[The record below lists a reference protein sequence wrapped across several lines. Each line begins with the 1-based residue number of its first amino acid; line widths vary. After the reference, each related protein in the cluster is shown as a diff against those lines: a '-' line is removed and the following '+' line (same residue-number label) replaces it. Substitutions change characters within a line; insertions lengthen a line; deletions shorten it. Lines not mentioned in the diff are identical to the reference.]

1 MCHPE
6 FILRHTSQSPEQ
18 SAVAVFKV
26 EFTDVVCDQN
36 ILAEVVFTCDC
47 SIVHQFPALG
57 SILVFSPP
65 ESVKIL
71 CLTVEEKSSSLTCSR
86 AQSADIQHFRFSLVN
101 DKCGVSQSCSGFIV
115 RYTGVSYSQVTEEH
129 SWGSTHRCAFQ
140 ERLAKGCP
148 RSRLTYGYNVNC
160 TTKT

>member
-18 SAVAVFKV
+18 STVAVFKV

-36 ILAEVVFTCDC
+36 KLAEVVFTCGC
-47 SIVHQFPALG
+47 SISSPLWARFWF
-57 SILVFSPP
+57 FSPP

-160 TTKT
+160 TTET